1 MKKLTKIRLI
11 NWHYFANETIEVQNN
26 ILLSGQNASG
36 KSTILDA
43 ISYVM
48 TAGDQSFNMAA
59 NEKGKRD
66 LKGYV
71 KCKLGL
77 DDREYLRM
85 GDTTGHIALE
95 FFDEL
100 KKVYFVVG
108 VVIDAFGEARPKS
121 VFYSFDGRID
131 NSVFIDDD
139 GVVYST
145 MNFKK
150 VHRDYEIYTTN
161 KEAKS
166 RFRTR
171 FGSINERYFQL
182 IPKALAFK
190 PISDVKDFIY
200 QHLLE
205 EKKIEVESI
214 QESIRS
220 YKELEETLKVIK
232 KKIEKLEE
240 IQNKYEEL
248 TSFSG
253 KSKFYQYVIES
264 INIEKN
270 NLLIQNKKR
279 DIERFKNDADK
290 KNVDLINIG
299 NELDRLDER
308 SKSLYTQLQSNE
320 NFKNLEVYDKQI
332 ESIKKEMES
341 LLNRK
346 KSYEERKSNLTLI
359 GKDLKQKTN
368 NKIYEE
374 LEKIDKLVITDE
386 NLNKVQKQVLDLD
399 QKFKEMNYTL
409 LSEKAK
415 LQTKKEEMA
424 KEIQRV
430 SNIIRKLEN
439 RKLSYSDMILYI
451 QQEIETQLQNKYQ
464 KNISVHILAELL
476 EISDPTWHDTIED
489 FLGGQR
495 FNLIVEPRYY
505 DEALRIYDSIKK
517 NRRVFGIG
525 LVNTK
530 KITEYNQ
537 YQPNSLAS
545 IIKTENQD
553 ARHYINYYC
562 GNVIMCDHVDDLDK
576 YQASI
581 TKSGMLYRGYIVRP
595 LNDQTEKPFI
605 GKNAVDNQR
614 KKYTQVGLELREK
627 YLLAEKQIDDI
638 TAQLNDISTINL
650 RDFAQFLDIDLI
662 ISHKNDDLKNLIIKK
677 QELAKKGV
685 SALESEYEQV
695 NNLIKTKNEDK
706 NRLYMEIGHIKSEVS
721 NLENQITELTD
732 QGVNTVLVLEE
743 LLKEDITFK
752 DETNNILKFALNNM
766 QELNRIQKQYITD
779 LDIEQKN
786 LLNIEDSL
794 KTLQYRY
801 DIEFNS
807 GYGTGVN
814 NMPSFTDEL
823 NKLVKSELI
832 QYEAKVRQ
840 AREKAELVFK
850 EDFLSKLRDYIIT
863 AQQEIKDVNDA
874 LKSVKF
880 GSDSY
885 QFIFPKSGEYGGIY
899 EMVVQDENF
908 EPGSTIFTADFEMKY
923 QNELE
928 RLFDELSQ
936 DELNSKG
943 ALNKFMDYRTYMDYD
958 IEITN
963 SAGHVLKYS
972 KIFKEKSGGETQ
984 VPFYVAVIASFVQ
997 IYQTATKNP
1006 NNDAVCLVLFD
1017 EVFDK
1022 MDSTR
1027 IKAMMSFIRELPIQ
1041 IILATPPQRI
1051 EIISKYIDTTVIV
1064 YRDQHRVKTEQ
1075 TIKLLP

>member
-11 NWHYFANETIEVQNN
+11 NWHYFSNETIEVHNN

-43 ISYVM
+43 ISFVM

-66 LKGYV
+66 LRGYV
-71 KCKLGL
+71 KCKLGQ
-77 DDREYLRM
+77 DDREYLRE
-85 GDTTGHIALE
+85 GDITGHISLE
-95 FFDEL
+95 FYDEL
-100 KKVYFVVG
+100 KKCYFVIG
-108 VVIDAFGEARPKS
+108 VVIDAFGEMRPKS
-121 VFYSFDGRID
+121 AFYSFDGRITD
-131 NSVFIDDD
+131 SVYSDST
-139 GVVYST
+139 GVVYSI

-150 VHRDYEIYTTN
+150 VHRDFEIYTTN

-166 RFRTR
+166 KFRTR
-171 FGSINERYFQL
+171 FGSVNERYFQL

-214 QESIRS
+214 QDSIRS

-232 KKIEKLEE
+232 RKIEKLDE

-248 TSFSG
+248 KNYSG
-253 KSKFYQYVIES
+253 KSEFYQFVIES

-270 NLLIQNKKR
+270 NLLIKSKKTE
-279 DIERFKNDADK
+279 IERQKNNSDK
-290 KNVDLINIG
+290 KNLELRNLQI
-299 NELDRLDER
+299 ELDNLDER
-308 SKSLYTQLQSNE
+308 SKLLYTKLQSND

-332 ESIKKEMES
+332 EAIKKEMET
-341 LLNRK
+341 LLDRQ
-346 KSYEERKSNLTLI
+346 KSYQDKKSNLAI
-359 GKDLKQKTN
+359 IAKDLKIKTK

-374 LEKIDKLVITDE
+374 IEKLDKILITED
-386 NLNKVQKQVLDLD
+386 NLNKVQKNVLDLD
-399 QKFKEMNYTL
+399 ERLRELNYNL

-415 LQTKKEEMA
+415 LQAKKEEMTR
-424 KEIQRV
+424 EIQRV

-439 RKLSYSDMILYI
+439 RKLSYSDMIIFI
-451 QQEIETQLQNKYQ
+451 QSEIQKQLTEKY
-464 KNISVHILAELL
+464 KKDISVHILAELL
-476 EISDPTWHDTIED
+476 EITDASWHDTIED
-489 FLGGQR
+489 FLAGQR
-495 FNLIVEPRYY
+495 FNLVVEPRYY
-505 DEALRIYDSIKK
+505 DEALRIYDNIKRT
-517 NRRVFGIG
+517 RRIFGIG
-525 LVNTK
+525 LINTK
-530 KITEYNQ
+530 KISQ
-537 YQPNSLAS
+537 YTTFQKDSLAS
-545 IIKTENQD
+545 IIETDNQD

-562 GNVIMCDHVDDLDK
+562 GNVIMCEHVDDLDK
-576 YQASI
+576 YSASI
-581 TKSGMLYRGYIVRP
+581 TKNGMLYRGYIVRP

-614 KKYTQVGLELREK
+614 RKYNQIGLDLRDK
-627 YLLAEKQIDDI
+627 YLEIEKSIDSY
-638 TAQLNDISTINL
+638 TAQANDLARINL
-650 RDFAQFLDIDLI
+650 KDYSNYLDIDLLVNK
-662 ISHKNDDLKNLIIKK
+662 KNEDLKSLIIKK
-677 QELAKKGV
+677 QELSKKGI
-685 SALESEYEQV
+685 SALEKEYDEV
-695 NNLIKTKNEDK
+695 VELVKLRNEDK
-706 NRLYMEIGHIKSEVS
+706 NRLYMEIGRIKSEIENLDVQIKDLTNQGLDKTLLIEEILKNNITYKEETNQILKS
-721 NLENQITELTD
+721 NLN
-732 QGVNTVLVLEE
+732 NLEE
-743 LLKEDITFK
+743 LTK
-752 DETNNILKFALNNM
+752 
-766 QELNRIQKQYITD
+766 IQKQYETE
-779 LDIEQKN
+779 LDIEKKN

-801 DIEFNS
+801 DIDFNT
-807 GYGTGVN
+807 GYGTGVE
-814 NMPSFTDEL
+814 NMTFYSDEL

-832 QYEAKVRQ
+832 KYEAKVRQ

-850 EDFLSKLRDYIIT
+850 EDFLSKLRDYIKT

-885 QFIFPKSGEYGGIY
+885 QFIFPKSQEYGGIY
-899 EMVVQDENF
+899 EMVVQDDNF
-908 EPGSTIFTADFEMKY
+908 APGQTIFTADFEVKY
-923 QNELE
+923 EQELE

-943 ALNKFMDYRTYMDYD
+943 ALSKFMDYRTYMDYD

-963 SAGHVLKYS
+963 NAGHVLKYS
-972 KIFKEKSGGETQ
+972 RVFKEKSGGETQ

-1027 IKAMMSFIRELPIQ
+1027 IKAMMSFIKELPIQ

-1051 EIISKYIDTTVIV
+1051 EIISKYTDTTVIV

-1075 TIKLLP
+1075 TIKLA